1 MSYVLSACR
10 AALAITMGAAF
21 IASAAAQT
29 PAAAPVKSFTLTSP
43 VHKDG
48 AFLEKKYSG
57 PCFGDNVSL
66 PLAWDNPPAGTKSF
80 GIILFDYDSNKGL
93 GTVHWVAYGIAPDA
107 TSLAEGEATNASPR
121 ITGGSNM
128 RQMAT
133 YYGPCANAADAP
145 HHYLFTIY
153 ALDMAKADLPTGL
166 TRDQFLEKTKGKVL
180 GATSLVATFRRP
192 N

>member
-1 MSYVLSACR
+1 MLGTISRLSIALVCAASLTG
-10 AALAITMGAAF
+10 AALAQ
-21 IASAAAQT
+21 SAAT
-29 PAAAPVKSFTLTSP
+29 PPPNAFVLTSP

-66 PLAWDNPPAGTKSF
+66 PLDWKNAPSGTKSF
-80 GIILFDYDSNKGL
+80 GIVLFDYDSGKGQ
-93 GTVHWVAYGIAPDA
+93 GTVHWVAYGIPSDVK
-107 TSLAEGEATNASPR
+107 SLAEGEATNASPR

-145 HHYLFTIY
+145 HHYIFTIY
-153 ALDMAKADLPTGL
+153 ALDMAKDELPSGL
-166 TRDQFLEKTKGKVL
+166 TRDLFLEKTKGKVL
-180 GATSLVATFRRP
+180 AATSLVATFRRP
-192 N
+192 E